1 MAGRATPALRPS
13 GPLNGGG
20 GWRERTLVSCL
31 APSPPPKHSILYSFL
46 PTHLELEFHA
56 SDVLAWLHL
65 RQLLDVGVEAAG
77 RHLRIAAAHG
87 LQQGLLLQGRLGPAL
102 GQPQARAQPQARL
115 LDGS

>member
-1 MAGRATPALRPS
+1 M
-13 GPLNGGG
+13 G
-20 GWRERTLVSCL
+20 GWRQRTPVSCL

-87 LQQGLLLQGRLGPAL
+87 LQQGLVDEAVLGKRIKLLGVNQFCH
-102 GQPQARAQPQARL
+102 L
-115 LDGS
+115 LWLFIKN